1 MQLQKIEAVSDTDA
15 ALATAY
21 PLRVARLSHGLTHH
35 PLLQT
40 AALADAA
47 LAMDAAHVECRTSAT
62 AGFTDS
68 GADKRRLMRHILDG
82 DVDGWLMLRFADQ
95 ISAYRDLLED
105 TLASY
110 TQIIEPVTGPMRD
123 PKAFIFLSSDQTVTP
138 LHIDP
143 TYNILF
149 QISGTK
155 LFSTYPLAPPVVT
168 AEAEEGFHSR
178 GDNLLPWNAQ
188 VAALG
193 HDERLEPGD
202 AIYVPHKLPHRV
214 AVLGG
219 LSISISMTW
228 KSDWSMAEGAAHR
241 ANARLR
247 ALGWNPPPVA
257 RWPKTSR
264 MRALAARIL
273 ER

>member
-1 MQLQKIEAVSDTDA
+1 MQQQKISAADGDDA
-15 ALATAY
+15 ALAAAY
-21 PLRVARLSHGLTHH
+21 PLRVARLAHGLAHH
-35 PLLQT
+35 PLLQPD
-40 AALADAA
+40 ALADAA
-47 LAMDAAHVECRTSAT
+47 RAMDDAHVECRTSAT

-68 GADKRRLMRHILDG
+68 GATKAQLMRQILDG

-95 ISAYRDLLED
+95 VSAYRDLLAD

-110 TQIIEPVTGPMRD
+110 APIIEPVTGPMRD
-123 PKAFIFLSSDQTVTP
+123 PKAFIFLSSDRTVTP

-149 QISGTK
+149 QIAGSK

-168 AEAEEGFHSR
+168 AQDEEGFHAR
-178 GDNLLPWNAQ
+178 GDNLLPWNDA

-193 HDERLEPGD
+193 QDERLEPGD
-202 AIYVPHKLPHRV
+202 ALYVPHKLPHRV
-214 AVLGG
+214 AVAGG

-228 KSDWSMAEGAAHR
+228 KSDWSIAEGAAHR
-241 ANARLR
+241 TNARWR

-257 RWPKTSR
+257 RWPEKSPIRT
-264 MRALAARIL
+264 LAARIM

>member
-1 MQLQKIEAVSDTDA
+1 MA
-15 ALATAY
+15 AAY
-21 PLRVARLSHGLTHH
+21 PLRGARLSHGLAHH
-35 PLLQT
+35 PLLQL

-47 LAMDAAHVECRTSAT
+47 LAMQDAHVECRTSAT

-68 GADKRRLMRHILDG
+68 GADKRTLMRQILDG
-82 DVDGWLMLRFADQ
+82 SVDGWLMLRFADQ
-95 ISAYRDLLED
+95 VGAYRDLLAD

-110 TQIIEPVTGPMRD
+110 AHIIEPVTGPMRD

-149 QISGTK
+149 QIAGSK
-155 LFSTYPLAPPVVT
+155 IFSTYPLAPPVVT
-168 AEAEEGFHSR
+168 PAMEEAFHSR
-178 GDNLLPWNAQ
+178 GDNLLPWHADI
-188 VAALG
+188 AALG
-193 HDERLEPGD
+193 SDERLEPGD
-202 AIYVPHKLPHRV
+202 ALFVPHKLPHRV
-214 AVLGG
+214 AVVGG

-247 ALGWNPPPVA
+247 QWGWNPPPVA

-264 MRALAARIL
+264 FRAMAARIL

>member
-1 MQLQKIEAVSDTDA
+1 MRLQNIRAADDTDA
-15 ALATAY
+15 ALAAAY
-21 PLRVARLSHGLTHH
+21 PLRVARLSHDLTHH
-35 PLLQT
+35 PLLQR

-47 LAMDAAHVECRTSAT
+47 LAMDDAHVECRTSAT

-95 ISAYRDLLED
+95 LREYRDLLYT
-105 TLASY
+105 TLATY
-110 TQIIEPVTGPMRD
+110 APIIEPVTGPLRD
-123 PKAFIFLSSDQTVTP
+123 PKAFIFLSSDQTITP

-143 TYNILF
+143 TYNILL
-149 QISGTK
+149 QISGAK
-155 LFSTYPLAPPVVT
+155 IFSTYPLAPPVVT
-168 AEAEEGFHSR
+168 VEVEEGFHSR
-178 GDNLLPWNAQ
+178 GDNLLPWNDA

-193 HDERLEPGD
+193 QDERLEPGD
-202 AIYVPHKLPHRV
+202 AIYVPHKMPHRV

-257 RWPKTSR
+257 RWPKASR